1 MEDAK
6 APHAILY
13 RKDLKKLFV
22 VEGDASAVRVYDS
35 DTYKPL
41 GEIKVSIDA
50 DSIAYDSTTHYLYVV
65 NGGREA
71 HTPYCLISVI
81 DTNTSKKLRDIKIDS
96 NHVEAIVLETATSTL
111 FNSSTPITTPCW
123 GGSKE
128 AFAQKPAFSF
138 RNSIATIWPCHITK
152 ARTPKCGCT
161 IYSRRRSSTPV
172 MLRRKFA
179 KASLGAIASS
189 PFFHSAKGAPLPA
202 RDDFPQVHGL
212 TNYVGKFVVETRYED
227 VPREVIELGKKSIL
241 DGLGLA
247 LAGSR
252 AQTGAICRRYLEHL
266 GGCGGKATVVG
277 SGLKTSPRFAAW
289 TNGISIHADDF
300 DDTQLSAAKD
310 RVYGLLVHPTV
321 PVLPAILAL
330 SAQRN
335 ISGKEFM
342 LAYHLGV
349 EVECKIAEA
358 ISPRHYQDGFHST
371 GTCGAL
377 GSAAACAKLLR
388 FDQSKV
394 QNALGLAASQ
404 SGGLRENFGTMTK
417 PFQAGHAAESGV
429 VSANLVALG
438 WTAAEQILE
447 ADRGFFHAFGGS
459 YDPSALMNRLGKPWT
474 FASPGISLKPYP
486 SGSLTHPAMT
496 ELMRL
501 IEANNIQ
508 ADQVEKVDCGANHNV
523 TTTLLHRSSNT
534 GLEAKFIMTFCL
546 AILLLERKAGL
557 GEFSDKVVQRADVQ
571 EMIWKIN
578 FYVDPQAESAGF
590 DKMMSILKIHL
601 RDGRVITG
609 RADFA
614 KGSPANPMSFDE
626 AATKFRGCAEYANWP
641 KVKTEKIIAFVKT
654 LDSASDI
661 SALSRLLSA
670 EKG

>member
-1 MEDAK
+1 MQPEVNPK
-6 APHAILY
+6 N
-13 RKDLKKLFV
+13 
-22 VEGDASAVRVYDS
+22 
-35 DTYKPL
+35 L
-41 GEIKVSIDA
+41 GVK
-50 DSIAYDSTTHYLYVV
+50 
-65 NGGREA
+65 
-71 HTPYCLISVI
+71 
-81 DTNTSKKLRDIKIDS
+81 
-96 NHVEAIVLETATSTL
+96 
-111 FNSSTPITTPCW
+111 
-123 GGSKE
+123 
-128 AFAQKPAFSF
+128 
-138 RNSIATIWPCHITK
+138 
-152 ARTPKCGCT
+152 
-161 IYSRRRSSTPV
+161 
-172 MLRRKFA
+172 MLRRDFGKVA
-179 KASLGAIASS
+179 LGAIASS
-189 PFFHSAKGAPLPA
+189 ALLRSAKGANVTPA
-202 RDDFPQVHGL
+202 AEFPKTPGL
-212 TNYVGKFVVETRYED
+212 TDYVGRFVVNTTYED
-227 VPREVIELGKKSIL
+227 IPADVIELGKKSIL

-252 AQTGAICRRYLEHL
+252 AQTGTICRQYLEDL
-266 GGCGGKATVVG
+266 SICGGKAIVIG
-277 SGLKTSPRFAAW
+277 SALKTSPRFAAFV
-289 TNGISIHADDF
+289 NGVSIHADDF

-321 PVLPAILAL
+321 PVLPAVLAL
-330 SAQRN
+330 SERRK
-335 ISGKEFM
+335 ISGKELM
-342 LAYHLGV
+342 LSYHVGV

-388 FDQSKV
+388 FDQSKTL
-394 QNALGLAASQ
+394 NAFGLAASQ
-404 SGGLRENFGTMTK
+404 AGGLRENFGTMTK
-417 PFQAGHAAESGV
+417 PFQAGHAAESGL
-429 VSANLVALG
+429 VSADLVALG

-459 YDPSALMNRLGKPWT
+459 YDPSAIVDRLGKPWT
-474 FASPGISLKPYP
+474 FVSPGISLKPYP

-508 ADQVEKVDCGANHNV
+508 ADQVEKVDCGANHNM
-523 TTTLLHRSSNT
+523 TTTLLHHQPKT
-534 GLEAKFIMTFCL
+534 GLEAKFSMEFCL

-571 EMIWKIN
+571 EMIRKIN

-626 AATKFRGCAEYANWP
+626 AATKFRGCAEYANWL
-641 KVKTEKIIAFVKT
+641 KLKTEKIIAFVRT
-654 LDSASDI
+654 LDSAPDV
-661 SALSRLLSA
+661 SALTPLLSA